1 MADDKRYYWI
11 KLKTDFFSLPEI
23 DFMMSQPNGKEYVCL
38 YVALCLN
45 TANNGGNMASKIG
58 EMLIP
63 YNAEKIARDTK
74 HFDVDTVKVAMQ
86 MFMSLG
92 LVYEQEDRVLR
103 IAAIDTMVGSE
114 SKWAQ
119 YKRDE
124 RNEKKL
130 DNVQKRIGQSTVR
143 DKSKEIEI
151 DKEIEIE
158 IDKSTGAAAP
168 PKPKP
173 SKPERHK
180 YGEYDNVLLT
190 DTDLAKLKAEFR
202 DWQDRIERLS
212 AYMASTGKAYKNH
225 LATIRNWAKRDET
238 SQPKQRLNEY
248 GLPPGYSEV
257 LSD

>member
-1 MADDKRYYWI
+1 
-11 KLKTDFFSLPEI
+11 
-23 DFMMSQPNGKEYVCL
+23 
-38 YVALCLN
+38 
-45 TANNGGNMASKIG
+45 MASKIG

-119 YKRDE
+119 YKRGE

-151 DKEIEIE
+151 DKEIDKDKRAAKAPRHTNQFNSPSVEDVKAYCDERRNRVDPERFVDFYASKGWMIGKNKMKDWKAAVRTWEKSESHTKE
-158 IDKSTGAAAP
+158 IDP
-168 PKPKP
+168 W
-173 SKPERHK
+173 
-180 YGEYDNVLLT
+180 D
-190 DTDLAKLKAEFR
+190 
-202 DWQDRIERLS
+202 
-212 AYMASTGKAYKNH
+212 GKV
-225 LATIRNWAKRDET
+225 I
-238 SQPKQRLNEY
+238 
-248 GLPPGYSEV
+248 
-257 LSD
+257 SD